1 MRKVSALAV
10 MAASILAPQLV
21 AATTPYDKAIANAM
35 KGHVRLGDA
44 SFTCGV
50 IEAVLG
56 SNRIVKSRDSAEY
69 LAQEQVNYA
78 PTCWL
83 PAACFVSPQ
92 DVDQVS
98 AVVRIL
104 GALKT
109 PFSIRGGGKN
119 LNPGFASVDG
129 SGVLVSL
136 ANITTLSLS
145 ADGSSLSV
153 GAGLRW
159 DAVYDYVVPKGLVV
173 VGSRYTQVGV
183 PGFLL
188 GGGISFYTNQYGLAI
203 DNIKSFT
210 VVLASGKVVKASATE
225 NSDLYKALRG
235 GNSNFG
241 IVVTF
246 ELYTH
251 PAETLSWEIRGY
263 SADQS
268 PAILEAYAEFQLS
281 GMQRDPLARVDI
293 NIYTDGPKI
302 IMLYNGPE
310 PSPGVFDAFL
320 NLTIPYNELVQP
332 SKGNYL
338 EMQEIQSIRFDDPHV
353 HDYGESF
360 SHTINATFMV
370 EIEKLFLE
378 LMVEPSATYEN
389 FTYLWVP
396 VAMPATVA
404 TSDNVLGVEA
414 VEQQWHE
421 WMISWVNDAD
431 NDAMLELGRNITTK
445 LTAAAEEAGTLL
457 PYIFMNTAGGTQKV
471 LQSFGDKNVAFMKK
485 VAKKYDPTGVF
496 QLQNDGWLLRDV

>member
-1 MRKVSALAV
+1 
-10 MAASILAPQLV
+10 
-21 AATTPYDKAIANAM
+21 
-35 KGHVRLGDA
+35 
-44 SFTCGV
+44 
-50 IEAVLG
+50 
-56 SNRIVKSRDSAEY
+56 
-69 LAQEQVNYA
+69 
-78 PTCWL
+78 
-83 PAACFVSPQ
+83 
-92 DVDQVS
+92 
-98 AVVRIL
+98 
-104 GALKT
+104 
-109 PFSIRGGGKN
+109 
-119 LNPGFASVDG
+119 
-129 SGVLVSL
+129 
-136 ANITTLSLS
+136 
-145 ADGSSLSV
+145 
-153 GAGLRW
+153 
-159 DAVYDYVVPKGLVV
+159 
-173 VGSRYTQVGV
+173 
-183 PGFLL
+183 
-188 GGGISFYTNQYGLAI
+188 
-203 DNIKSFT
+203 
-210 VVLASGKVVKASATE
+210 
-225 NSDLYKALRG
+225 LYKALRG

-246 ELYTH
+246 ELYTY

-263 SADQS
+263 SADES

-338 EMQEIQSIRFDDPHV
+338 ELQEIQSIRFDDPHV
-353 HDYGESF
+353 HDYGETF
-360 SHTINATFMV
+360 SHTINETFMV

-421 WMISWVNDAD
+421 WVISWVNDAD

-471 LQSFGDKNVAFMKK
+471 LQSFGDKNVAFMKQ